1 MQVRVLC
8 DKAKEILME
17 ESNVQVC
24 LSNFYHLCQH
34 VLYVCACQCR
44 DFIHWFHIL
53 PFIHLPPPFQFCR
66 LSVEEFLFTVWA
78 VLGIPFMVWT
88 LFWKCIYRASTYDGF
103 EWLKSLTSYFIC
115 QQLQPVK
122 SPVTICGDIHGQFHD
137 LAELFRIGGKVFFLI
152 QHVFTKFMKTT

>member
-1 MQVRVLC
+1 MIRQR
-8 DKAKEILME
+8 KFWWKRAM
-17 ESNVQVC
+17 SRYVC
-24 LSNFYHLCQH
+24 LIFIIYVSMFYMF
-34 VLYVCACQCR
+34 VLASVGILSIG
-44 DFIHWFHIL
+44 FISCPL
-53 PFIHLPPPFQFCR
+53 YTSPPPFQFCR